1 MKKHLCVFFC
11 SIIVLQLCISFCC
24 AMKRISP
31 VYACP
36 FLWAP
41 LPHPSRSPRST
52 ARSALCYAAASTS
65 SCAHGTYVSATLS
78 LSHPP
83 YPIPVRVKVKSLS
96 PVGLFATL
104 WTVAHQV
111 PPSMGFSRQEYW
123 SGLPFPSPGNL
134 PELRSPAL
142 QANSLPSEPPG
153 NSKESE
159 VAQSI
164 RPFST
169 SVSLFL
175 PWK

>member
-1 MKKHLCVFFC
+1 MQWSESALCMHM
-11 SIIVLQLCISFCC
+11 SF
-24 AMKRISP
+24 P
-31 VYACP
+31 
-36 FLWAP
+36 LGP
-41 LPHPSRSPRST
+41 LPHPTRSSPSRNL
-52 ARSALCYAAASTS
+52 SALCYAAAPTS

-96 PVGLFATL
+96 PVWLFATL

-123 SGLPFPSPGNL
+123 SGLPFPSGNL
-134 PELRSPAL
+134 PDPGIELRSPAL
-142 QANSLPSEPPG
+142 QANSLPSEPPR

-164 RPFST
+164 PPFST
-169 SVSLFL
+169 SASLFL